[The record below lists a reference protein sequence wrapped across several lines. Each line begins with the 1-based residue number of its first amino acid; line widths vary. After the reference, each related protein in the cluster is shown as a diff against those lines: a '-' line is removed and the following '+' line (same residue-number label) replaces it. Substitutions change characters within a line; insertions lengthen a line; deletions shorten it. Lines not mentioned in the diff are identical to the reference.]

1 MRQCGSNVRVQPS
14 VSPPDRTVADAA
26 TLDAHKGHRAVYQ
39 IEIKAQ
45 LVSKMFPPARGWRV
59 TVDLDA
65 MELARGG
72 QHPADK
78 QAIAQRVKEQLEG
91 LGANLGSHPK
101 YGRVD
106 LVAEKQGEP
115 TWLVEVEGD
124 SRRQR
129 EQALYS
135 ALGQLVLRMEKAT
148 APMNYALAVPAS
160 ENWRRQARKIPAR
173 VLNLL
178 NLSVLLV
185 SPDVVVKID
194 GTGESPL

>member
-1 MRQCGSNVRVQPS
+1 
-14 VSPPDRTVADAA
+14 
-26 TLDAHKGHRAVYQ
+26 
-39 IEIKAQ
+39 
-45 LVSKMFPPARGWRV
+45 MFPPARGWRV

-78 QAIAQRVKEQLEG
+78 QAIAVRVKEQLAA
-91 LGANLGSHPK
+91 LGAKLGSHPK

-124 SRRQR
+124 SGRQR

-135 ALGQLVLRMEKAT
+135 ALGQVVLRMDKGTPA
-148 APMNYALAVPAS
+148 MNYALAVPAS
-160 ENWRRQARKIPAR
+160 EDWRRQVGKIPAR
-173 VLNLL
+173 VLKLL

-185 SPDVVVKID
+185 SPETVDVID
-194 GTGESPL
+194 GTGESAV

>member
-1 MRQCGSNVRVQPS
+1 M
-14 VSPPDRTVADAA
+14 
-26 TLDAHKGHRAVYQ
+26 YQ
-39 IEIKAQ
+39 IEVKVQ
-45 LVSKMFPPARGWRV
+45 LVSRMFPPAQGWRV

-72 QHPADK
+72 QHPAGK
-78 QAIAQRVKEQLEG
+78 QAIALRVTEQLAA
-91 LGANLGSHPK
+91 LGATLGPHPK

-124 SRRQR
+124 SSRQR

-135 ALGQLVLRMEKAT
+135 ALGQVVLLMGEGMSAT
-148 APMNYALAVPAS
+148 NYALAVPAS
-160 ENWRRQARKIPAR
+160 EDWRRQVGKIPAR
-173 VLNLL
+173 VLKLL

-185 SPDVVVKID
+185 SPEKVAMMDR
-194 GTGESPL
+194 TGERAV